1 VGRLWRA
8 DAVVRATV
16 GREREVAVSAHALG
30 YAVCVPLPDR
40 QARPV
45 DLVHPLD
52 FAIVFIISY
61 TVSQYELLFKMAH
74 TISGPRLLVDPDLI
88 LQPPWLS
95 LLNFLADFWLPIVAC
110 HANWPASA
118 ARVPLQHVILS
129 KSLHYR

>member
-1 VGRLWRA
+1 MFSQASEGVGRLWRA

-16 GREREVAVSAHALG
+16 GREREVAVSAQALG

-61 TVSQYELLFKMAH
+61 TTVQLYESNSNELIEFTGWSNLYVINNNINVG
-74 TISGPRLLVDPDLI
+74 TYRISHFR
-88 LQPPWLS
+88 
-95 LLNFLADFWLPIVAC
+95 
-110 HANWPASA
+110 
-118 ARVPLQHVILS
+118 
-129 KSLHYR
+129 